1 MSSMPKKASKFVR
14 MNSNGKIRVWWW
26 SERNTRF
33 WWFPRKAG
41 KENFGDILTP
51 YLTEKISGKKAVF
64 THLYHPLKPPTHFII
79 GSILANVLPHCIV
92 WGSGILQAKEQ
103 VAQADF
109 RAVRGPMTHKRL
121 NELGYQVPEVYGDP
135 ALLLPRYYQ
144 PKTEK
149 KYALGIIPHY
159 VDYER
164 IVHEV
169 QDENVKIINLFDSIE
184 KVVED
189 VCSCERI
196 ISSSLHGVIVP
207 QAYQIP
213 AIWVKLS
220 NKLSGDDI
228 KFSDYFLSVG
238 IEPYKPLEFKK
249 IPIDFKAVAPHIK
262 EKNKYNVIQHDLEN
276 ISDTLLKNCPFI

>member
-1 MSSMPKKASKFVR
+1 
-14 MNSNGKIRVWWW
+14 MNSNEKIRVWWW

-33 WWFPRKAG
+33 WWFPRKSG
-41 KENFGDILTP
+41 KENFGDVLTP

-64 THLYHPLKPPTHFII
+64 THINHPLKPPTHFII
-79 GSILANVLPHCIV
+79 GSILARVRPHCIV
-92 WGSGILQAKEQ
+92 WGSGILQSKEQ
-103 VAQADF
+103 VAKADF
-109 RAVRGPMTHKRL
+109 RAVRGPMTRKRL
-121 NELGYQVPEVYGDP
+121 TELGYQVPEVYGDP
-135 ALLLPRYYQ
+135 ALLLPRYYKA
-144 PKTEK
+144 KTAK

-164 IVHEV
+164 IVKEV
-169 QDENVKIINLFDSIE
+169 QDENIKIINLFDSVE
-184 KVVED
+184 KVVEE

-196 ISSSLHGVIVP
+196 ISSSLHGVIVS

-238 IEPYKPLEFKK
+238 IEPYKPLEFKTT
-249 IPIDFKAVAPHIK
+249 PIDFKAIAPHIK

-276 ISDTLLKNCPFI
+276 ISDTLLKNCPFL